1 MNLFY
6 EKAFW
11 AFMALVGALVMV
23 IYNLFQSK
31 IELKIKEEIKG
42 EIEPLRNDMDKIK
55 EDVHKIKNN
64 NTQGELALETLKKNE
79 SLEDEIKKLRQKIY
93 ETK

>member
-55 EDVHKIKNN
+55 IDVHKIKNN
-64 NTQGELALETLKKNE
+64 NAQGELALETLKKNE
-79 SLEDEIKKLRQKIY
+79 SLEDEIKKLRQRLY